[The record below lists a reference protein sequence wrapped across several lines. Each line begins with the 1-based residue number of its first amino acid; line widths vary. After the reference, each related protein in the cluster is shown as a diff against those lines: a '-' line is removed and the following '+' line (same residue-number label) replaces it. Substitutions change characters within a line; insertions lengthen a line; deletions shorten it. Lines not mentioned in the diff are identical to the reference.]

1 MLSEP
6 LLQWLIT
13 QVGLAGIAALSLI
26 LLKRD
31 CADRVDAELTRRTE
45 EREDKLTLLQAYREN
60 SAVLKEVSDTLAT
73 HSDSLNRLAVTI
85 DRLQR

>member
-26 LLKRD
+26 LLNRVW
-31 CADRVDAELTRRTE
+31 ADRVDAELTRRTE